1 MGTLFARRLSIL
13 ANARLETVTIKS
25 FLNPFSFS
33 VFALTLPRNRGIVI
47 MAQKGCGNANH
58 RIGMIQHII
67 GGERRGRLSQ

>member
-1 MGTLFARRLSIL
+1 METFFARRLSIL
-13 ANARLETVTIKS
+13 ADARLETATIKS
-25 FLNPFSFS
+25 FLNPFSFP

-58 RIGMIQHII
+58 RISMIQHII